1 MWEKGTRGTVVGLQP
16 GIAIMK
22 NSMEE
27 SQKLKNHAHMTQQ
40 LHLWKYVQR
49 KQKHYTKE
57 TSKQP
62 HVQGSNIHNIQNM
75 ELTWVSIDGE
85 WIKRL
90 WHIQR
95 SIIQS

>member
-1 MWEKGTRGTVVGLQP
+1 
-16 GIAIMK
+16 
-22 NSMEE
+22 
-27 SQKLKNHAHMTQQ
+27 MTQQ

-75 ELTWVSIDGE
+75 ELTWVSIDGWMDKE
-85 WIKRL
+85 VVTYTKEYYSIIKRRKSCQL
-90 WHIQR
+90 
-95 SIIQS
+95 